1 MKRLVRA
8 APLLVS
14 VFAIAFVIPAR
25 TQEKGFTLSRI
36 GSGGTGGS
44 IASLLLSNWV
54 VPGKRRPG

>member
-1 MKRLVRA
+1 MEQLRLSGNVHG
-8 APLLVS
+8 
-14 VFAIAFVIPAR
+14 AIARIRAPAR